1 MKPNRNGGADLYE
14 GGADRHAA
22 QRTTTVHNYMTRRRF
37 DVKGRKQIC
46 FLREK
51 AEYYVF

>member
-1 MKPNRNGGADLYE
+1 MKPNRNGDADLYE
-14 GGADRHAA
+14 GGANRRAA

-37 DVKGRKQIC
+37 DVKGRKQMC

-51 AEYYVF
+51 AEYYGF

>member
-14 GGADRHAA
+14 GGADHHAA

-37 DVKGRKQIC
+37 DVKGRKQMC

-51 AEYYVF
+51 AEYSVF